1 MRDAVATDLRA
12 AGADLSR
19 LATPPAWLQQVA
31 DPDLV
36 AAALRRH
43 VPGIRACEV
52 VRVRIKAQ
60 AFTAVYRVAVA
71 GAAGR
76 PDRIVE
82 LRGDLSPP
90 GRRPPPSRAEG
101 AFDNPDWSCSLP
113 ELHLVLT
120 PGAADAALPALPALT
135 DPRLA
140 RELVERAIGQAAAVY
155 AGFRVVSCRLDVAR
169 HKPGSRCTVVYDLEL
184 PAEAP
189 PGWPRAVVAKTYWGG
204 KGRVAWDGMVAL
216 WRSPLGATSTV
227 AIAEPLAFL
236 DEERVLL
243 QRAIPHETTFKEAL
257 RTTLAD
263 AAADAVPRLRPILE
277 RAALGL
283 AELHRSG
290 ALATSPRSWEDE
302 LREVREVAD
311 RLASLVPSTGGTAAG
326 LLSQL
331 ERHAAGQSSP
341 RAVPS
346 HGSFRPAQVVVDAD
360 GRIGFI
366 DFDSFCTSEPAH
378 DVALFCS
385 SLRDTGLRALLERS
399 DDSVGHLAVLDDLCD
414 VFVAAYRSVAP
425 VSPVRVALWETLDAL
440 TAVQHCWTK
449 VKFDRLAYRMALLE
463 HRLVRGVD
471 G

>member
-1 MRDAVATDLRA
+1 MRDAVAIDLRA

-19 LATPPAWLQQVA
+19 LATPPAWLRQVA
-31 DPDLV
+31 NPDLV

-71 GAAGR
+71 GAARR
-76 PDRIVE
+76 PERIVE
-82 LRGDLSPP
+82 LRGDLCPP

-101 AFDNPDWSCSLP
+101 AFDSPGWSCSLP
-113 ELHLVLT
+113 ELHLLLT
-120 PGAADAALPALPALT
+120 LGAADAALPALPALT
-135 DPRLA
+135 DARLA
-140 RELVERAIGQAAAVY
+140 GELIERAIGQAAAAY

-216 WRSPLGATSTV
+216 WRCPLGATSTV

-263 AAADAVPRLRPILE
+263 AAADPVSLLRPIVE
-277 RAALGL
+277 RIALGL
-283 AELHRSG
+283 AELHQSG
-290 ALATSPRSWEDE
+290 AEATNALSWEDE
-302 LREVREVAD
+302 LEEVREVAE
-311 RLASLVPSTGGTAAG
+311 RLALLVPSLGETASG

-331 ERHAAGQSSP
+331 ERHAGRSSP

-399 DDSVGHLAVLDDLCD
+399 DDGVGHLAVLDDLCD

-425 VSPVRVALWETLDAL
+425 VSPVRVALWETLDVL

-463 HRLVRGVD
+463 HRLARGVD
-471 G
+471 E